1 MLMSSCDPSLFAG
14 AKGDS
19 GFANGAVLVGA
30 AVLKDIASNFAG
42 SSADTVAFVTVGGSV
57 RGGAGAAVGPRTC
70 WAATRRLLALI
81 CMGWTFCPLR
91 IPNAAAVP
99 F

>member
-1 MLMSSCDPSLFAG
+1 VRDG
-14 AKGDS
+14 
-19 GFANGAVLVGA
+19 VG
-30 AVLKDIASNFAG
+30 V
-42 SSADTVAFVTVGGSV
+42 
-57 RGGAGAAVGPRTC
+57 AVGLRTC